1 MVHPYHGT
9 PLSNAKES
17 TIDVHNNLDGS
28 GGIYAEWKKPVSKGY
43 AMYYFYDILM
53 TFLKR
58 QN

>member
-1 MVHPYHGT
+1 MEHHSAMQKNQT
-9 PLSNAKES
+9 TDTRNS
-17 TIDVHNNLDGS
+17 LDGS
-28 GGIYAEWKKPVSKGY
+28 GGIYAEWKKPISKGY